1 MVCQDLVQA
10 MYSPSMQD
18 APVRIGELSR
28 RTGVGVE
35 LLRAWERRY
44 GLLRPA
50 RSAGGFRLYTPTD
63 ERRVRVMQ
71 HHLAGGLAA
80 AQAAEAALSDVDDIS
95 QRDTGGALLEIE
107 RLRLARALDA
117 LDETGSQ
124 AALDA
129 LFAAFTVR
137 TVLGEAILPYLA
149 DIGTRWERGDASV
162 AQEHFA
168 SNLIRGRL
176 LAIARGWDRGAGPR
190 ALLACAPGE
199 LHDLPLI
206 AFGLA
211 LADLGW
217 RISFLGPDTPIES
230 ITDAGAVLRPEAVV
244 IAATIGDGLEPV
256 SDALRTIASTTR
268 LYLAGRGVQPAFA
281 KRVGATLLAGDPVG
295 AASELAY

>member
-1 MVCQDLVQA
+1 
-10 MYSPSMQD
+10 MYSPRMQD

-50 RSAGGFRLYTPTD
+50 RSAGGFRLYTPSD
-63 ERRVRVMQ
+63 EQRVRVMQ
-71 HHLAGGLAA
+71 HHLASGLAA
-80 AQAAEAALSDVDDIS
+80 AEAARAATSDVDDVS
-95 QRDTGGALLEIE
+95 EREQGGALLEIE
-107 RLRLARALDA
+107 RVRLVRALDA
-117 LDETGSQ
+117 LDETGSH

-137 TVLGEAILPYLA
+137 TVLAEAILRYLA
-149 DIGTRWERGDASV
+149 DVGARWERGEASV

-176 LAIARGWDRGAGPR
+176 LAIARGWDRGSGPR

-211 LADLGW
+211 LADRGW

-230 ITDAGAVLRPEAVV
+230 IRDAGTVLRPDAVV

-256 SDALRTIASTTR
+256 ARALRTIARTTR
-268 LYLAGRGVQPAFA
+268 LYLGGRGVQAAFA

-295 AASELAY
+295 AASELVY

>member
-1 MVCQDLVQA
+1 MCQVIVQVV
-10 MYSPSMQD
+10 YSLRMED
-18 APVRIGELSR
+18 AAVRIGELSR

-50 RSAGGFRLYTPTD
+50 RSSGGFRLYTPGD
-63 ERRVRVMQ
+63 ERRVRLMQ
-71 HHLAGGLAA
+71 QHLSGGLAA
-80 AQAAEAALSDVDDIS
+80 AEAARAAIADV
-95 QRDTGGALLEIE
+95 QEAPARDPAAALLDTE
-107 RLRLARALDA
+107 RDRLARALDA
-117 LDETGSQ
+117 LDETGAH

-137 TVLGEAILPYLA
+137 TVLAEAILPCLA
-149 DIGTRWERGDASV
+149 DIGMRWERGDASV

-176 LAIARGWDRGAGPR
+176 LSIARGWDRGSGPR

-211 LADLGW
+211 LADRGW
-217 RISFLGPDTPIES
+217 RITFLGPDTPIES
-230 ITDAGAVLRPEAVV
+230 IRDAGRVVRPDAVV
-244 IAATIGDGLEPV
+244 IAATIAGLLEPL
-256 SDALRTIASTTR
+256 ARQLRSIGRTTR
-268 LYLAGRGVQPAFA
+268 LYLAGRGVEPAFA
-281 KRVGATLLAGDPVG
+281 KRVGATALAGDPVG

>member
-1 MVCQDLVQA
+1 
-10 MYSPSMQD
+10 MYSPNMQD

-44 GLLRPA
+44 GLLHPA